1 MTAPSSP
8 ASAIALTDPVTPAVW
23 ELVTQ
28 DAFVIAELRAIVA
41 SLTNP
46 RKTFD
51 PVKLKA
57 LADDIAEKG
66 MLQPILVRALPGSRM
81 ADTDR
86 HVHLE
91 VVAGERRF
99 RAAKLAGL
107 ESVPV
112 LVRILTDDQVREIQL
127 TENLQRDD
135 LTELEEAE
143 GLEQLMQHAGLTADQ
158 VGAKIKRSRAYVYAR
173 LKLLD
178 LCTEAR
184 TALRTG
190 AIDASRALLLARI
203 PDTTL
208 QIKALDSLS
217 AKDYSGDVNLGY
229 RAAQA
234 LIQQQYML
242 HLDRAPFKITDANLV
257 AEAGSCRTCSKRTG
271 HNPDL
276 FSDVQGADV
285 CTDPPCYHRK
295 EEAHS
300 ALMLANAQAN
310 GQTIIEGRE
319 AKALMP
325 NSWGGVDGYL
335 RLDEVQDSPTD
346 TPLRKLLD
354 KQLEAE
360 GIKPTLIANPHKAGE
375 LIAVLPNTQVADLLK
390 ATQHADAAER
400 VAGNLERSKKADA
413 ELEKAKTKTEYEQ
426 GWRTL
431 LLERTWAAI
440 KNDGEDL
447 GLTDKVLRHL
457 AMHFANVANTD
468 RAKRLCQILDLGK
481 VAPKAALIDYITDAE
496 RPQDVLQLLIMQA
509 DVEYLSYMAEHYPDR
524 PQNVG
529 LMLVAA
535 DYGVD
540 ADAIKAE
547 VKAKMRRQ
555 AAPATTKDVMY
566 RCPMTHST
574 WTGRGQKPKW
584 VQIHLEK
591 GGTLEELLQV
601 PLPLTPAAQAQG
613 VGKAKKPKTTAA
625 QAQALIAAA
634 LQEAQGSTPG
644 AEAQGNKADSSQP
657 VATSTPPVASAPVVA
672 GVALAVDARVVV
684 TSDLDKLPVHHHKWA
699 GKEGVIQQKLG
710 AGAWMV
716 SFRGRK
722 GGLASLDHSELTVV
736 TA

>member
-1 MTAPSSP
+1 MTTFATL
-8 ASAIALTDPVTPAVW
+8 ALTA
-23 ELVTQ
+23 LVT
-28 DAFVIAELRAIVA
+28 

-46 RKTFD
+46 RKTFNQA
-51 PVKLKA
+51 KLNE
-57 LADDIAEKG
+57 LAESIKLSG
-66 MLQPILVRALPGSRM
+66 VHQPILVRPLPGSRV
-81 ADTDR
+81 ADTFDLHHAR
-86 HVHLE
+86 FGNRTKGTLPTHELVC
-91 VVAGERRF
+91 GERRY
-99 RAAKLAGL
+99 RASLQAGL
-107 ESVPV
+107 EKIPAMVKELSDAQV
-112 LVRILTDDQVREIQL
+112 LEIQL
-127 TENLQRDD
+127 IENLQRDD
-135 LTELEEAE
+135 LTDLEEAE
-143 GLEQLMQHAGLTADQ
+143 GYQTLMQHSGLNADQ
-158 VGAKIKRSRAYVYAR
+158 VAAKIGRSRSYVYGK
-173 LKLLD
+173 LKLLE
-178 LCTEAR
+178 LCPEAR
-184 TALRTG
+184 TSLRDGT
-190 AIDASRALLLARI
+190 IDASRALLLARI

-208 QIKALDSLS
+208 QIKALESLS
-217 AKDYSGDVNLGY
+217 AKSYNGDVQMGY

-242 HLDRAPFKITDANLV
+242 HLDRANFQISNATLV
-257 AEAGSCRTCSKRTG
+257 PEAGSCKTCSKRTG

-276 FSDVQGADV
+276 FADVQGADV

-295 EEAHS
+295 EEAHT
-300 ALMLANAQAN
+300 AVMLATAQAN

-325 NSWGGVDGYL
+325 NSFGGVDGYL
-335 RLDEVQDSPTD
+335 RLDDPADSPTD
-346 TPLRKLLD
+346 KPLRKLLD

-413 ELEKAKTKTEYEQ
+413 EAEKAKAKTEYEQ

-440 KNDGEDL
+440 KNDGEEL

-457 AMHFANVANTD
+457 AMHFANAANTD

-481 VAPKAALIDYITDAE
+481 VAPKAALIDYIKDAE

-540 ADAIKAE
+540 VDAVKAE
-547 VKAKMRRQ
+547 VKTKMRRQ

-566 RCPMTHST
+566 RCPMTLKT
-574 WTGRGQKPKW
+574 WSGRGLQPKW
-584 VQIHLEK
+584 VKVHLEN
-591 GGTLEELLQV
+591 GGTLEDLLQV

-613 VGKAKKPKTTAA
+613 MGKAKKPKTTAA

-644 AEAQGNKADSSQP
+644 ADAQGIEADSSQP

-684 TSDLDKLPVHHHKWA
+684 TSDLDKLPVRQHKWA
-699 GKEGVIQQKLG
+699 GKEGVITQQMG
-710 AGAWMV
+710 DRAWMV
-716 SFRGRK
+716 SFRGRN
-722 GGLASLDHSELTVV
+722 GGLSSFDHSELTVV
-736 TA
+736 AA

>member
-1 MTAPSSP
+1 MTTT
-8 ASAIALTDPVTPAVW
+8 AITVADPVTPAAW
-23 ELVTQ
+23 ELVTE
-28 DAFVIAELRAIVA
+28 DDFAIAKLLTIVA

-86 HVHLE
+86 HVVYE
-91 VVAGERRF
+91 IVAGERRF

-208 QIKALDSLS
+208 QIKALESLS
-217 AKDYSGDVNLGY
+217 AKDYSGDTQMGY

-234 LIQQQYML
+234 LIQRVYML
-242 HLDRAPFKITDANLV
+242 HLDRAPFEITDASLMP
-257 AEAGSCRTCSKRTG
+257 EAGSCKTCSKRTG

-276 FSDVQGADV
+276 FADVQGADV

-295 EEAHS
+295 EEAHT

-310 GQTIIEGRE
+310 GQIIIEGRE

-335 RLDEVQDSPTD
+335 RLDEVQDSPTAQ
-346 TPLRKLLD
+346 PLRKLLV

-390 ATQHADAAER
+390 ATQHTDAAER

-413 ELEKAKTKTEYEQ
+413 ELEKAKAKTEYEQ

-440 KNDGEDL
+440 KNDGEEL
-447 GLTDKVLRHL
+447 GLTDKVLRYL
-457 AMHFANVANTD
+457 AMHFANAANTD

-509 DVEYLSYMAEHYPDR
+509 DVEYLSYMSYMAEHYPDR

-547 VKAKMRRQ
+547 VKAKMRCQ

-566 RCPMTHST
+566 RCPMTLKT
-574 WTGRGQKPKW
+574 WSGRGLQPKW
-584 VQIHLEK
+584 VKVHLEK

-601 PLPLTPAAQAQG
+601 PLPLNPAAQAQG

-644 AEAQGNKADSSQP
+644 ADAQGNQADSSQP

-722 GGLASLDHSELTVV
+722 GGLASLDKSELTVV
-736 TA
+736 V